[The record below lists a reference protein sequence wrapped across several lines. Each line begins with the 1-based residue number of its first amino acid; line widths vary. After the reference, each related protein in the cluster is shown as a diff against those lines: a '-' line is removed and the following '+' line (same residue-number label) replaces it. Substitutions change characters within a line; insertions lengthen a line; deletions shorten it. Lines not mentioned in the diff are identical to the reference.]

1 MNKKTASIPN
11 QLKPN
16 HENWHEFPYQEFYKW
31 SADGKTVY
39 LRREFEDGQ
48 SLYFWFDIDDPGEN
62 GAPTTRRAY
71 LAVRGEEAL
80 RY

>member
-1 MNKKTASIPN
+1 MRK
-11 QLKPN
+11 QLAVN
-16 HENWHEFPYQEFYKW
+16 HDNWLEFAYQEVYKW

-48 SLYFWFDIDDPGEN
+48 SLYFGFDDDPGKN
-62 GAPTTRRAY
+62 RAPPTRRAY
-71 LAVRGEEAL
+71 LAVRDEEAL